1 MGSEVGGEVT
11 NETACSE
18 VRILSPW
25 KSDTRQ
31 RPFWRMDRRTG
42 IWDGKRNGLMIALV

>member
-1 MGSEVGGEVT
+1 MGSEVGEDVR

-31 RPFWRMDRRTG
+31 RPFQKIDGKTG
-42 IWDGKRNGLMIALV
+42 IWDGKTNGLMATLA